1 VTIGYEKNTQKRD
14 GQADKENHDAR
25 SPSESLGSYLRGK
38 RMSRNITLEEV
49 SDSTGISITILQA
62 LENEDR
68 EELPAE
74 VYIKAFYKK
83 YAQYLNVDYEE
94 AQAKYQQKVQSVR
107 KSGQPANFNTVITIK
122 GQEENLV
129 VEILRRLFLPLII
142 LVLGVLIYWF
152 YKNYLTSYNPL
163 GFYQENL
170 LPAVFSC
177 FPDSLSYF
185 LT

>member
-83 YAQYLNVDYEE
+83 YAQYLEVDYEE
-94 AQAKYQQKVQSVR
+94 VQTKYQQKVQSIR
-107 KSGQPANFNTVITIK
+107 KSERTANFNTVITLK
-122 GQEENLV
+122 GHEENLV
-129 VEILRRLFLPLII
+129 VEALRRLFLPLII
-142 LVLGVLIYWF
+142 VVLGVLIYWF
-152 YKNYLTSYNPL
+152 YKNYLASYNPL
-163 GFYQENL
+163 GFYQENF
-170 LPAVFSC
+170 PAVFSC
-177 FPDSLSYF
+177 FPDFSSYF